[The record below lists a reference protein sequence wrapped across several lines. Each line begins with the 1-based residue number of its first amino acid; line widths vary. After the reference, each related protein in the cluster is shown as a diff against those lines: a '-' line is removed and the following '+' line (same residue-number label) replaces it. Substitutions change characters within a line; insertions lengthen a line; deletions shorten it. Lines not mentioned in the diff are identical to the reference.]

1 MSDIRPEVTERLT
14 TFLYERFGIQAAEA
28 LADFVWER
36 TAWGDAKYGTPL
48 LPFDGRNTLM
58 DALEEATDLS
68 QYLMKRVMENKA
80 MAELFE
86 EIAQEIPIVTDSAFA
101 AVRKARNMAAKLR
114 ADVKRSVSV
123 GGV

>member
-14 TFLYERFGIQAAEA
+14 AFLC
-28 LADFVWER
+28 ER

-58 DALEEATDLS
+58 DALEEVTDLA
-68 QYLMKRVMENKA
+68 QYIMKRVMENEA
-80 MAELFE
+80 IADLFRTA
-86 EIAQEIPIVTDSAFA
+86 AQSLDYRLPGSGDLGKRLLQMEAL
-101 AVRKARNMAAKLR
+101 LR
-114 ADVKRSVSV
+114 ADVKRSVPV